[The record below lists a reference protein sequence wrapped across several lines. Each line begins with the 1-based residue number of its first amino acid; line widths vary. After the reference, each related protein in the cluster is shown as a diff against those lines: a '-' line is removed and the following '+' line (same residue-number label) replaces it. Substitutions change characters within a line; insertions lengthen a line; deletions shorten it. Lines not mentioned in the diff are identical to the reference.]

1 MKRRHFLIAGAG
13 ATAALVVG
21 WALLPAGGAASRLG
35 NHSKLPVANGELALN
50 GWIKLTNEGKLCA
63 MMPRSEMGQGVYTAL
78 PTLLAEELWVP
89 LASIVIEY
97 VPLGGVQDAIYGNTA
112 MLVSGLPFH
121 PNTVEEGGAMVRIA
135 HSQTTKLAHQLGLV
149 ATGGSSSVADAWE
162 PMRLAGAACR
172 ETLKAA
178 AAAQL
183 GVDASAVTLTAT
195 GCEAQGKQMSYL
207 ALARSGLELSKY
219 LPDVKTI
226 TLKAPKDFTQIG
238 KALPRKDIAEK
249 VNGTA
254 VFGIDVRIP
263 GMVYA
268 AVKMCPTL
276 GGGVAALDSKA
287 AQALTGVQGVY
298 PLAGHA
304 GGTAGVAVV
313 AKTYWHA
320 KEALQALKTTW
331 NDGPNGNFDSSAWQD
346 KLSLAAKLDS
356 VDSGFSFHSRGD
368 ADAAFKAAAKTVSAD
383 YRAPFLAHATMEPIN
398 CTAQLKDGKLELWV
412 GTQVP
417 SVARK
422 RAAKAVGLDA
432 SAVNIHVQYL
442 GGGFGRRLE
451 VDFIMQA
458 AELAKLV
465 APTAVQLIW
474 SREEDITHDF
484 YRPAQAASLQAA
496 LDAQGNVTA
505 WRVKSAGGA
514 ITPQILPRA
523 FGIPGGGPDKTTS
536 EGLFDIPYSFASQSM
551 RHVALD
557 PGVPIGFWRSVGHSM
572 NAFFSETFVD
582 EVAAAAG
589 LEPVAFRMKHLDK
602 SPRHRAVLQLAL
614 DKAGYGKPLPEGHA
628 HGVALCESFGS
639 IVAEVAEVSL
649 QDGKPRV
656 HKVTVAIDCGIAVN
670 PGIIAQQM
678 ESAVVFGL
686 SAALAQRIDIKAG
699 QVQQTNFPSYPIL
712 TLAQAPQV
720 DTHIIASMRAPS
732 GVGEP
737 GTPPIAPAVANA
749 LRKLTKKRYTELPL
763 VA

>member
-21 WALLPAGGAASRLG
+21 WALLPSGGAVSRLG
-35 NHSKLPVANGELALN
+35 APSKLPVANGELALN
-50 GWIKLTNEGKLCA
+50 GWIKLTPQGKLCA
-63 MMPRSEMGQGVYTAL
+63 MIPRSEMGQGVYTSL
-78 PTLLAEELWVP
+78 PTLLAEEIGIP
-89 LASIVIEY
+89 LESISIEY
-97 VPLGGVQDAIYGNTA
+97 APLGGAQDAIYGNTA
-112 MLVSGLPFH
+112 MLVGGLPFH
-121 PNTVEEGGAMVRIA
+121 PNTVEEGGAMLRFA
-135 HSQTTKLAHQLGLV
+135 QSQTTKLAHQLSLV

-183 GVDASAVTLTAT
+183 GVEASAVKLSAD
-195 GCEAQGKQMSYL
+195 GCEANGKRVSFLDMVKVN
-207 ALARSGLELSKY
+207 ADFSKF
-219 LPDVKTI
+219 LPDVKT
-226 TLKAPKDFTQIG
+226 LKLKEPKDFTQIG
-238 KALPRKDIAEK
+238 QALPRKDVPAK
-249 VNGTA
+249 VNGSA
-254 VFGIDVRIP
+254 MFGMDVRIP

-276 GGGVAALDSKA
+276 GGSIATIDSKA
-287 AQALTGVQGVY
+287 AEALTGVQGVY
-298 PLAGHA
+298 PIAAHA

-313 AKTYWHA
+313 GKTYWHA
-320 KEALQALKTTW
+320 KEALQALKIVWT
-331 NDGPNGNFDSSAWQD
+331 DGPLRDFESNAWLD
-346 KLSLAAKLDS
+346 KLSLTAKPES
-356 VDSGFSFHSRGD
+356 SESGFSFHSRGD
-368 ADAAFKAAAKTVSAD
+368 VEAAFKAAVKTVSTD

-398 CTAQLKDGKLELWV
+398 CTAQFKDAKLELWV

-417 SVARK
+417 SIARN
-422 RAAKAVGLDA
+422 RAAKTLGLDA
-432 SAVNIHVQYL
+432 SAVKINVQYL

-451 VDFIMQA
+451 LDFILQA

-465 APTAVQLIW
+465 APKAVQMIW

-496 LDAQGNVTA
+496 LDMKGNVTA

-514 ITPQILPRA
+514 IMPQVLPRA

-536 EGLFDIPYSFASQSM
+536 EGMFDIPYSFASQSI

-572 NAFFSETFVD
+572 NAFFSETFID
-582 EVAAAAG
+582 EVAVAAG
-589 LEPVAFRMKHLDK
+589 AEPAAFRLKYLDTA
-602 SPRHRAVLQLAL
+602 PRHKAVLQLAL
-614 DKAGYGKPLPEGHA
+614 DKAAYGKPLPEGHA

-678 ESAVVFGL
+678 ESSVVFGL

-699 QVQQTNFPSYPIL
+699 QVQQNNFPNYPIL

-720 DTHIIASMRAPS
+720 DTHIIASTRAPT

-749 LRKLTKKRYTELPL
+749 LRKLTKKRYSELPL
-763 VA
+763 FV